1 MCLPGWRECQP
12 SSTSWWST
20 HLPTATIVPL
30 GVHDSFHCAMLLHEQ
45 RAATPEDQRRSGRSA
60 KPKVHEQAR
69 QVIEECSA
77 ALRLLEMEPPHSAD
91 CMVPPK
97 GDFLSSQLNMT
108 WFVQWLGC
116 GPITVRV
123 SHYSRFERPCSGYA
137 HVPLG
142 TLRDEF
148 SKL

>member
-1 MCLPGWRECQP
+1 MKRMPTFFNFMMKHAP
-12 SSTSWWST
+12 A
-20 HLPTATIVPL
+20 TATIVPL

-108 WFVQWLGC
+108 WFVQWLGL
-116 GPITVRV
+116 
-123 SHYSRFERPCSGYA
+123 RPNHGQGKS
-137 HVPLG
+137 L
-142 TLRDEF
+142 
-148 SKL
+148 